1 MIELEEEKMKVKSL
15 TEVQEKAATDDE
27 TVKQNME
34 DEIAK
39 AKGECSKYQQDVAV
53 YEEAIKILQKQVN
66 LLEVSISIYC
76 RLLLYVALIIDSFC
90 ASLFFCYM

>member
-1 MIELEEEKMKVKSL
+1 MKVKSL

-66 LLEVSISIYC
+66 LLEVSTSIYC
-76 RLLLYVALIIDSFC
+76 RMCDI
-90 ASLFFCYM
+90 ASIYTDY